1 VKRNTQTHT
10 ESPDSDESG
19 IFEKDKEVTESS
31 FSQQYVWVV
40 GIAFLLLVCSLFL
53 NLGVQPIYLEESR
66 RTLISLEMLFNEN
79 LVVPTQFGE
88 FYYKKP
94 PLWNWA
100 IIAAYKIFGNY
111 SEFASRFFTPV
122 SFLLM
127 GAVLFFV
134 GNKYVN
140 FPFGIYSTLLFL
152 VTGELLFYFSM
163 LAEIDLFYSLLTFG
177 SFITLFHFYQTKR
190 YHILFLST
198 YVLSALGTLTKGF
211 PTVVFLGISLFLFFL
226 YNKDWKRLFTVSH
239 FWGIAVYSIIV
250 GGYFYVYGQYNNVQ
264 DFLTGLWLESSERT
278 LLRKDALSLPTHIF
292 LYPFQTFVSML
303 PASLLILFAWQK
315 NFVTE
320 IRKNKYIEFCFF
332 ILVGNV
338 VVYWLSPGTK
348 QRYTYMLYPV
358 IISILTYFYLR
369 FSNSQI
375 RRMKALHVIFY
386 IALVLLIVIYISLTF
401 IPQLQVVP
409 HIVVISAI
417 SVLLGFALLVVFIKK
432 RHIRLFVVIFSII
445 LMRFVFDFTVLQIR
459 AMNSEQKVAKDGAER
474 ITAIVKNEP
483 LYLYKDSSC
492 SRTMVFYIVRE
503 QKAIMSRN
511 HVKNPSNFFL
521 TEGKYINNE
530 PHKIF
535 YQFTDKNNRHCML
548 IKFM

>member
-1 VKRNTQTHT
+1 
-10 ESPDSDESG
+10 
-19 IFEKDKEVTESS
+19 
-31 FSQQYVWVV
+31 
-40 GIAFLLLVCSLFL
+40 
-53 NLGVQPIYLEESR
+53 
-66 RTLISLEMLFNEN
+66 M
-79 LVVPTQFGE
+79 
-88 FYYKKP
+88 
-94 PLWNWA
+94 
-100 IIAAYKIFGNY
+100 
-111 SEFASRFFTPV
+111 
-122 SFLLM
+122 
-127 GAVLFFV
+127 
-134 GNKYVN
+134 
-140 FPFGIYSTLLFL
+140 
-152 VTGELLFYFSM
+152 
-163 LAEIDLFYSLLTFG
+163 
-177 SFITLFHFYQTKR
+177 
-190 YHILFLST
+190 
-198 YVLSALGTLTKGF
+198 
-211 PTVVFLGISLFLFFL
+211 
-226 YNKDWKRLFTVSH
+226 SH

-278 LLRKDALSLPTHIF
+278 LLRKNALSLPTHIF
-292 LYPFQTFVSML
+292 FYPLQTFVSIL

-315 NFVTE
+315 NFLTE
-320 IRKNKYIEFCFF
+320 IRRNKYIEFCFF
-332 ILVGNV
+332 ILAGNV

-348 QRYTYMLYPV
+348 QRYTYMLYPL

-369 FSNSQI
+369 FSDSQI
-375 RRMKALHVIFY
+375 RRMKALHMIFY
-386 IALVLLIVIYISLTF
+386 IALILLIVICISLPF

-417 SVLLGFALLVVFIKK
+417 SVLLGFALLVVFMKK
-432 RHIRLFVVIFSII
+432 RHIRLLVVIFSLI

-503 QKAIMSRN
+503 QKAILSRN
-511 HVKNPSNFFL
+511 HVKNSSDFFL